1 MGVFNMAIKVTQ
13 LHHVDIF
20 HFISDFLETAKL
32 LSSLETGNQLAF
44 ELIDFAQK
52 AAQEA
57 AHANEQH

>member
-1 MGVFNMAIKVTQ
+1 MATKITQ

-20 HFISDFLETAKL
+20 NYIVDFLETAKL

-57 AHANEQH
+57 AHADTDE